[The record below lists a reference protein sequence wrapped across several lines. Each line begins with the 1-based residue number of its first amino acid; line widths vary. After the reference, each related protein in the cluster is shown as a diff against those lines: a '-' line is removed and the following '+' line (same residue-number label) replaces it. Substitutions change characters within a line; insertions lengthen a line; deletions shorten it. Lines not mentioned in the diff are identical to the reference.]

1 MYMFNELIIV
11 ITKQTNNKLIA
22 FKIKIQIMEVANAI
36 NLLSRRTTKR

>member
-22 FKIKIQIMEVANAI
+22 IKIKIQIKQDMI
-36 NLLSRRTTKR
+36 TH